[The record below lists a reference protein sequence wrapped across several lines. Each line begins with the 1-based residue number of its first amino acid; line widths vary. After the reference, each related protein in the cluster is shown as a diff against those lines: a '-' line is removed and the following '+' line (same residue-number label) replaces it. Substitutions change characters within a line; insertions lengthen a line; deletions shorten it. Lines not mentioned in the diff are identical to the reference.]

1 MPISVPTFEEQY
13 KVGDFLNE
21 ADHLLTLNQ
30 RYYLKIINA
39 RTEREID
46 SREVLLD
53 LPEMEYWV
61 GAYDV
66 NKAAEPG
73 INYHFWEGWES
84 KWDTEKLSN
93 FS

>member
-1 MPISVPTFEEQY
+1 MVGDTGVRSDRFAIKDSVFFKMPISVPTFEEQY

-53 LPEMEYWV
+53 LPEMEY
-61 GAYDV
+61 
-66 NKAAEPG
+66 
-73 INYHFWEGWES
+73 
-84 KWDTEKLSN
+84 
-93 FS
+93 